1 MSVFKRWLTTS
12 AESPPH
18 LMRTGSGPGR
28 RDPYT
33 GKVSS
38 QTPSASSTTSPRS
51 LLLVIATGVVA
62 GFLAGL
68 FGVGGGLIIVPAL
81 VTILDMDQ
89 RRASATSLVSII
101 LTAAAGSTTYAISG
115 QVSLIATAFLVAGAL
130 VGAQIGV
137 YLLRKLPDWILPWI
151 FVGFVAVV
159 IVSQQLQVPT
169 RDAALV
175 LDVPRGIGLIA
186 VGVVSGIFSG
196 LVGVG
201 GGSVIVPGLELVV
214 GVGDLL
220 ARGTSL
226 LVMIPT
232 AVTGTWTNLKH
243 GLADLKTGTI
253 VGLGAAVI
261 TPVGAAVAAH
271 VSPETGNLLFSG
283 FLLAVV
289 INTVAKARKK
299 QRLARQTSAAADE
312 SAIDA
317 SAVCGDSGSD
327 EGDVGDDDRPNSD
340 AR

>member
-1 MSVFKRWLTTS
+1 M
-12 AESPPH
+12 
-18 LMRTGSGPGR
+18 
-28 RDPYT
+28 
-33 GKVSS
+33 SS
-38 QTPSASSTTSPRS
+38 QTASGSSTKSPQS

-62 GFLAGL
+62 GFLSGL
-68 FGVGGGLIIVPAL
+68 FGVGGGLVIVPAL
-81 VTILDMDQ
+81 VTILDMEQ

-130 VGAQIGV
+130 AGAQIGV

-159 IVSQQLQVPT
+159 IVSQQLQAPT

-175 LDVPRGIGLIA
+175 LDVPRGIGLIV

-201 GGSVIVPGLELVV
+201 GGSVIVPCLELVV

-232 AVTGTWTNLKH
+232 AATGTRTNLKH
-243 GLADLKTGTI
+243 GLADLKTGII
-253 VGLGAAVI
+253 VGLGAAAI
-261 TPVGAAVAAH
+261 TPIGAAVAAH

-312 SAIDA
+312 SAIDTLG
-317 SAVCGDSGSD
+317 VCGDSDSD
-327 EGDVGDDDRPNSD
+327 ADDVPHEGGLNSD